1 MTKADKLEAALGAG
15 QLWRA
20 KEILAG
26 RIGSAD
32 FSPELCERFGQLL
45 LRMGDDLQA
54 GKYLFL
60 SGVRQP
66 GYEFAIRLFLRRYSR
81 AGWQSLLS
89 SFPAAARCAVWADM
103 PQTVKNELR
112 EAGVPIRNESETVWG
127 TLRQAPIAAL
137 GWRGCLT
144 VIAVVLFVGFLL
156 SYLIV
161 LVIESKAA
169 GPP

>member
-1 MTKADKLEAALGAG
+1 MTKIDKVDAALDAG

-26 RIGSAD
+26 RIGSAE

-60 SGVRQP
+60 SGVRRP
-66 GYEFAIRLFLRRYSR
+66 EYESAIRLFLRRYSR
-81 AGWQSLLS
+81 AGWQSLLG

-103 PQTVKNELR
+103 PQTVRNELR
-112 EAGVPIRNESETVWG
+112 DAGVPILNQSDAVWG
-127 TLRQAPIAAL
+127 TARRAPTAAR
-137 GWRGCLT
+137 GWRGCLM
-144 VIAVVLFVGFLL
+144 VIAVVLFVGLLL

-161 LVIESKAA
+161 LVTESRTA
-169 GPP
+169 GAR